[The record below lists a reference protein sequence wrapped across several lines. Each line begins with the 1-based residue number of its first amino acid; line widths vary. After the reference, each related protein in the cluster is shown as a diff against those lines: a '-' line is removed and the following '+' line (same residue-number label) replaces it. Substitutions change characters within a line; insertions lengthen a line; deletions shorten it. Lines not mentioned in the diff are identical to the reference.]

1 MGCRLAA
8 GGGDVTKESTTESAL
23 VRAWYAVGEW
33 IGAHL
38 MLVVPIMVAIGM
50 LVPEALLPFK
60 PYIPTF
66 FALMTLQNSLTN
78 DASAMVGALRRPG
91 ALTVIVL
98 WVHVAA
104 PALVWAAASLAF
116 GADSATVAGVV
127 LEYSVPIGTSTVMW
141 IGLFQGDMALGL
153 SALLVSACASPFTIP
168 VALKLLVGATIS
180 FDTIGMMRSMAFM
193 VAIPALIATVA
204 NALTHGRSARLARPT
219 MPAARL
225 LLPLIVGT
233 NATSLADYVRH
244 PTWQLAGILLFMLA
258 CAMASFLVGM
268 AIARWLDRDN
278 RSRFVATSF
287 CCSIRNVS
295 VGAVLATQYFGPEA
309 LFPAVITTPFQQVLA
324 ALFGKIMERRLGKE

>member
-1 MGCRLAA
+1 MDRGN
-8 GGGDVTKESTTESAL
+8 VTESAL
-23 VRAWYAVGEW
+23 ARAWYAVGEW

-38 MLVVPIMVAIGM
+38 MLVVPAMVAIGV
-50 LVPEALLPFK
+50 LFPQVLLPLK

-78 DASAMVGALRRPG
+78 DAGAMRRALHRPG
-91 ALTVIVL
+91 TLAIIVV
-98 WVHVAA
+98 WVHVIA
-104 PALVWAAASLAF
+104 PLLVWVAASLAF

-153 SALLVSACASPFTIP
+153 SAMLISACVSPFTIP
-168 VALKLLVGATIS
+168 AALKVLVGATIA
-180 FDTIGMMRSMAFM
+180 FDTLGMMQSMAYM
-193 VAIPALIATVA
+193 VAIPALIATAA
-204 NALTHGRSARLARPT
+204 NALTHGRSAKLARPT

-244 PTWQLAGILLFMLA
+244 PTWQLAGILTFMLA
-258 CAMASFLVGM
+258 CAVASFLVGM
-268 AIARWLDRDN
+268 GIAHLFDRND
-278 RSRFVATSF
+278 RRRFVATSF

-295 VGAVLATQYFGPEA
+295 AGAALATQYFGPEA

-324 ALFGKIMERRLGKE
+324 ALFGKIMERRLANRKR